1 MLRTRLITVVVMLAV
16 ASSAATATDASL
28 WHRLAQAAPA
38 ANPEAIRLAVTAMQ
52 CAVTH
57 GVPPS
62 RQLAIID
69 YSQPSTSKRLWIFD
83 LTSQRLLM
91 RELVAHGRSSGGDLA
106 TRFSDRN
113 GSLESSLG
121 LYRTQN
127 TYIGDNGYS
136 LRLQGLDPGFNNHAL
151 ERAIVIHGAA
161 YVSNAFA
168 QRAGRLGR
176 SWGCPAVNT
185 GVARR
190 VIDTLKDGQFVFAY
204 YPDQRWIGDS
214 SLLHCD
220 AAEHNVAAGAA
231 RNGGHAL
238 LRDRDHA
245 TLP

>member
-1 MLRTRLITVVVMLAV
+1 MPRTRFITVLVALVLAN
-16 ASSAATATDASL
+16 SAATATDASL
-28 WHRLAQAAPA
+28 WRRLAQAAPA
-38 ANPEAIRLAVTAMQ
+38 ANPEAIRLAVTAMR

-57 GVPPS
+57 GVPSS

-69 YSQPSTSKRLWIFD
+69 YSQPSTRKRLWIFD
-83 LTSQRLLM
+83 LASQRLLM
-91 RELVAHGRSSGGDLA
+91 RELVAHGRNSGGDLA

-168 QRAGRLGR
+168 QREGRLGR
-176 SWGCPAVNT
+176 SWGCPAVGT

-220 AAEHNVAAGAA
+220 VAEHNVADVAA
-231 RNGGHAL
+231 RKGGQTL
-238 LRDRDHA
+238 LRTPDHA
-245 TLP
+245 KLP

>member
-1 MLRTRLITVVVMLAV
+1 MSRTRFITVLVALVLAN
-16 ASSAATATDASL
+16 SAATATDASL
-28 WHRLAQAAPA
+28 WRSLAQAAPA
-38 ANPEAIRLAVTAMQ
+38 ANPEAIRLAVTAMR

-57 GVPPS
+57 GIPSS

-69 YSQPSTSKRLWIFD
+69 YSQPSTRKRLWIFD
-83 LTSQRLLM
+83 LASHRLLM
-91 RELVAHGRSSGGDLA
+91 RELVAHGRNSGGDLA

-127 TYIGDNGYS
+127 AYIGDNGYS

-168 QRAGRLGR
+168 QREGRLGR
-176 SWGCPAVNT
+176 SWGCPAVST

-204 YPDQRWIGDS
+204 YPDQRWIGGS

-220 AAEHNVAAGAA
+220 GAEHDVADVAARKGEPT
-231 RNGGHAL
+231 L
-238 LRDRDHA
+238 LRTPDHA
-245 TLP
+245 KLP